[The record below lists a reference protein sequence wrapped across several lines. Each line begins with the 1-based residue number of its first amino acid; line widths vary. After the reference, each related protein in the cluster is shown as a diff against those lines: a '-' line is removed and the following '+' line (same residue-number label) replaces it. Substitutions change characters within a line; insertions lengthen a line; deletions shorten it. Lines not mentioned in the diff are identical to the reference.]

1 MLNQITANNQQME
14 NQASQQKEK
23 KNRSLHA
30 IYLTIIFL
38 LGGLCVFLAFQYKE
52 LRTVV
57 ATREITIE
65 QVIKER
71 SEVQNDLKE
80 LRSQYDAL
88 ETSDKA
94 LSAELEAK
102 KQYID
107 SLLVEAEKHKGDA
120 YYIAK
125 LKKETGTL
133 REIMKGY
140 IRTIDSLNQLNGKLI
155 AEKNEVLTQLDD
167 QKNQTK
173 LASDDRDKLKNKIDR
188 AALLSAF
195 NVRAVGVKSARGGK
209 KDSETSK
216 ASKVDFIKVTFD
228 LSDNDLTAPGAHDI
242 FIRVITP
249 DAQEMSQ
256 GKDAQHQFSFGSTTS
271 FYAAKKTIDYQNQA
285 MMVLAKCPKPKADE
299 ELIPGNYLVEI
310 YSDNVMIGS
319 TQVTLE

>member
-1 MLNQITANNQQME
+1 ME
-14 NQASQQKEK
+14 NQAGQQKEK
-23 KNRSLHA
+23 NNRSLHA
-30 IYLTIIFL
+30 IYLTIILL
-38 LGGLCVFLAFQYKE
+38 LGGICIFLAIQYKQQRTE
-52 LRTVV
+52 L

-65 QVIKER
+65 QVINER
-71 SEVQNDLKE
+71 NEVQNDLKE
-80 LRSQYDAL
+80 LRSQYESL

-102 KQYID
+102 KHYID
-107 SLLVEAEKHKGDA
+107 SLLVQAEKHKGDA

-125 LKKETGTL
+125 LKKETSTL

-155 AEKNEVLTQLDD
+155 AEKNEVLNQLDD

-173 LASDDRDKLKNKIDR
+173 QMADDRDKLKNRIDR

-209 KDSETSK
+209 KDTETNK
-216 ASKVDFIKVTFD
+216 ASKVDLIKVTFD
-228 LSDNDLTAPGAHDI
+228 LSDNDLTPAGDHDI
-242 FIRVITP
+242 YIRIITP

-256 GKDAQHQFSFGSTTS
+256 GKDAQHQFTFGGTTS
-271 FYAAKKTIDYQNQA
+271 YYAAKKTIDYQNQA
-285 MMVLAKCPKPKADE
+285 MMVLVKCPKPNANDD
-299 ELIPGNYLVEI
+299 LVPGNYMVEI
-310 YSDNVMIGS
+310 YSDKVMIGS